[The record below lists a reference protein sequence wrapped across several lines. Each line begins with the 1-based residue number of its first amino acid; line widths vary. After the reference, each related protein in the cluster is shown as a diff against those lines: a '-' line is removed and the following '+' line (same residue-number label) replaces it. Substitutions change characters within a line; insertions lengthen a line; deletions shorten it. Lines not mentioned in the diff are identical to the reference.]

1 MIVTDSNGIALTNF
15 RDHSTYLMKNV
26 RMCCVLCDRHTLYCK
41 AKARVSKEKRKKKK
55 SLRTTAGM
63 QFRKTSGFFQ
73 LLARFSKYTYSLF
86 YKFRLNAVSS

>member
-55 SLRTTAGM
+55 ITEDHSW
-63 QFRKTSGFFQ
+63 
-73 LLARFSKYTYSLF
+73 
-86 YKFRLNAVSS
+86 NAVQKDLWVFPAPG